1 MHSVISGEQSWR
13 NIDLC
18 TQAPIVIIL
27 PIVGGMGPYNTVSS
41 FYSTLLATSTIQHFP
56 AW

>member
-1 MHSVISGEQSWR
+1 MHSVISGEQSYP

-18 TQAPIVIIL
+18 TQATIIITL
-27 PIVGGMGPYNTVSS
+27 PIVGWMGPYNSVSS